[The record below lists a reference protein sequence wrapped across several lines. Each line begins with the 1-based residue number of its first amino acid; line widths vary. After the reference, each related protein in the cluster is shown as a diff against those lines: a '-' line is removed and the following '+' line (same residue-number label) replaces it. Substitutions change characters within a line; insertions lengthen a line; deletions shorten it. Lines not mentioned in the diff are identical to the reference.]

1 MLGKKRFSF
10 TPSPATKLTFL
21 RNICDNPHLV
31 SLKRGEGSSTLCNAA
46 TIFQVGV
53 NDGQQSHFH
62 PQNITLQHTGSLS
75 LQIVT
80 FITKLPCTAS
90 RVVTNMKIIFTWPQ
104 KILFDIKYSVRIYP
118 DVYTRHSQE
127 QKSGKNTITKYINW
141 WVKLFHSSQASTP
154 NIHGK
159 HKKGKKVHVTTKIKE
174 IEIQQGNI
182 IKFDLFH
189 YSSFSIDLQRQIF
202 IKSGEINEKIRN
214 IFPTT

>member
-1 MLGKKRFSF
+1 MFTATKAPDIFFPPLRTTGLFPSLRVILSSPSYMLGKKRFSF

-31 SLKRGEGSSTLCNAA
+31 SLNRGEGSSTLCNDA

-90 RVVTNMKIIFTWPQ
+90 RVVTNMKIIFT
-104 KILFDIKYSVRIYP
+104 
-118 DVYTRHSQE
+118 
-127 QKSGKNTITKYINW
+127 
-141 WVKLFHSSQASTP
+141 
-154 NIHGK
+154 
-159 HKKGKKVHVTTKIKE
+159 
-174 IEIQQGNI
+174 
-182 IKFDLFH
+182 
-189 YSSFSIDLQRQIF
+189 
-202 IKSGEINEKIRN
+202 
-214 IFPTT
+214 